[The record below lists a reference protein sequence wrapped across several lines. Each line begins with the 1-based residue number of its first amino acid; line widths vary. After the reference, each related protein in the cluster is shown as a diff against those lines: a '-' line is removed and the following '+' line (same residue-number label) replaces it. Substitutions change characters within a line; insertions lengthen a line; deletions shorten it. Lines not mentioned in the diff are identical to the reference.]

1 MKPAYRMLP
10 LLGLAVLLAACGQDE
25 ATENGERTLA
35 VTAAEVGTGDVEVQR
50 YSVGRI
56 ESTVAPRISAEV
68 AGQVV
73 ELLQDAGDT
82 VRQGDLLARID
93 DSDYQ
98 NARERAEAA
107 LERAEA
113 LLDQHRRTVERYR
126 ALVTEESAAQSL
138 LDEAEA
144 QLASTQAQRREAR
157 AQLDDARKAL
167 QRTRVTAPV
176 DGVIQSRQVS
186 AGDYVG
192 IGEPL
197 FMLASAERL
206 RVVLPFPER
215 LQDELATGQD
225 VLLSRPSGAGEIRAA
240 ITDLRPMVGA
250 GSRAVEAIVELD
262 NPGGWRPGG
271 SVSARVIT
279 ESRRGQPLVPAQA
292 VVQRPAG
299 HVVYL
304 IDGDRARARQV
315 EVGVRLDGMVEILAG
330 VEPGQR
336 IAVDGAGF
344 LADGTRVEIRD

>member
-1 MKPAYRMLP
+1 MNPVIRMLP
-10 LLGLAVLLAACGQDE
+10 LLGLAVLIAACGQDE
-25 ATENGERTLA
+25 AAENGERTLA
-35 VTAAEVGTGDVEVQR
+35 VTVAEVESGDVEVQR

-56 ESTVAPRISAEV
+56 ESTLAPRTSAEV

-73 ELLQDAGDT
+73 EVLKDAGDP
-82 VRQGDLLARID
+82 VRQGELLARID

-98 NARERAEAA
+98 NARESAEAG

-113 LLDQHRRTVERYR
+113 LLAQQQRTVERYR
-126 ALVTEESAAQSL
+126 RLVEEESAAQNL
-138 LDEAEA
+138 LDEAGA
-144 QLASTQAQRREAR
+144 QLASIQAQRREAR
-157 AQLDDARKAL
+157 AQLEVARKAL
-167 QRTRVTAPV
+167 QRTRITAPA
-176 DGVIQSRQVS
+176 DGTIQTRLVS

-197 FMLASAERL
+197 FVLATTDRL

-225 VLLSRPSGAGEIRAA
+225 VLLSRPSGAGVIRAS

-250 GSRAVEAIVELD
+250 GSRAVDAIVELD

-279 ESRRGQPLVPAQA
+279 ESRRGQSLVPAQA

-299 HVVYL
+299 NVVYL
-304 IDGDRARARQV
+304 VDGDRARERQV
-315 EVGVRLDGMVEILAG
+315 EVGVRLEGKVEILEG

-344 LADGTRVEIRD
+344 LTDGTRVEIRD